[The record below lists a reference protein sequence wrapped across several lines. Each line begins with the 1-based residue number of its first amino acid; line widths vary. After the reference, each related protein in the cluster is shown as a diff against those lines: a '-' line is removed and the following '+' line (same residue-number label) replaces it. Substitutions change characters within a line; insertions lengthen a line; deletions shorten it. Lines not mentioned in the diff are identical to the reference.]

1 MTFWMAVFG
10 TISMISFCGPR
21 RFVSGPFQF
30 CSVMAVKSESS
41 DPIQQ
46 LHAYFDTAPKIL
58 KLCFKNFCLLFF
70 VCLWLVCL
78 CFTLHQFVA
87 AAMQRQ
93 VINAKN
99 LGEHLNT
106 VFQDT
111 DKMQQVRN

>member
-1 MTFWMAVFG
+1 MALFG

-58 KLCFKNFCLLFF
+58 KLCFKNFCLFGF
-70 VCLWLVCL
+70 VCLSLVGL
-78 CFTLHQFVA
+78 FVFHPA
-87 AAMQRQ
+87 SVCCCCDAMAGYQCQ
-93 VINAKN
+93 EF
-99 LGEHLNT
+99 G
-106 VFQDT
+106 
-111 DKMQQVRN
+111 